1 VSFLP
6 IVARLTAR
14 GFERQ
19 VLRFAEQRGWR
30 CYDGFDQRE
39 TPPGFPRLV
48 LTRARA
54 EVPRVVFL
62 ELKGYRGRLTA
73 KQRAW
78 IEQLRADGCEA
89 YVFRPRDTE
98 RLATV
103 LR

>member
-19 VLRFAEQRGWR
+19 VLRYAEQRGWR
-30 CYDGFDQRE
+30 CYDGFDQRSQ
-39 TPPGFPRLV
+39 PPGFPRLV
-48 LTRARA
+48 LTRARHDQ
-54 EVPRVVFL
+54 PRVVFL

-73 KQRAW
+73 KQRACL
-78 IEQLRADGCEA
+78 EQLRADGYEA
-89 YVFRPRDTE
+89 YVFRPADTD
-98 RLATV
+98 RVVRV

>member
-1 VSFLP
+1 MSFLP

-14 GFERQ
+14 AFERQ
-19 VLRFAEQRGWR
+19 VVRYAEQRGWR

-54 EVPRVVFL
+54 DVPRVVFL
-62 ELKGYRGRLTA
+62 ELKASRGRLTTR
-73 KQRAW
+73 QRACL
-78 IEQLRADGCEA
+78 EQLRADGCEA
-89 YVFRPRDTE
+89 YVFRPADTE
-98 RLATV
+98 RLALV

>member
-1 VSFLP
+1 MSFLP

-19 VLRFAEQRGWR
+19 VLRYAETMGWR

-48 LTRARA
+48 LTRARH
-54 EVPRVVFL
+54 EQPRVVFL
-62 ELKGYRGRLTA
+62 ELKGHRGRLTPR
-73 KQRAW
+73 QRAC

-98 RLATV
+98 RLARV